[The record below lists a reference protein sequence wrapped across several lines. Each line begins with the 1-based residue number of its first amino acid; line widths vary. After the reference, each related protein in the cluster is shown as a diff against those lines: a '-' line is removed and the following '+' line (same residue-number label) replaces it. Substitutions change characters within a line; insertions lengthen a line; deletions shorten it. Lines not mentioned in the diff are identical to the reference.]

1 MDNDKMQGGPEGQQE
16 NETRDKKQPHSSPF
30 KEPVSMDQKS
40 TTNPEQEADLEQ
52 QRKEA
57 LTERD

>member
-1 MDNDKMQGGPEGQQE
+1 MDKDKDLQKDTDRRDAGDTRGEKRPGAF
-16 NETRDKKQPHSSPF
+16 NEPDN
-30 KEPVSMDQKS
+30 MDQKS
-40 TTNPEQEADLEQ
+40 TTNIEEEADLEQ